1 MAILPRRIPAGI
13 TFDVNATLTA
23 YPTEAWQLSVVL
35 RGAGS
40 ITINAT
46 NGGVVTHS
54 LKVPATTTA
63 TWAPGVYWYSARV
76 TDGENIVEVEA
87 GEVEITPNL
96 AAESAGF
103 NALTHAQRVLAAIEA
118 VLEKRATQDQQRY
131 TINNRELWR
140 TPIAD
145 LLTLRDRYRAQV
157 RMEQKAKRGNLFGSA
172 VRVRF

>member
-13 TFDVNATLTA
+13 TFDETAILTA
-23 YPTEAWQLSVVL
+23 YPTEAWSLSVVL

-40 ITINAT
+40 ITIAGSS
-46 NGGVVTHS
+46 GGSVTHN
-54 LKVPATTTA
+54 LKVPANLTA
-63 TWAPGVYWYSARV
+63 EWAPGRYWYSARV
-76 TDGENIVEVEA
+76 TDGENIVEIES

-96 AAESAGF
+96 AAETEGYSG
-103 NALTHAQRVLAAIEA
+103 LTHAQRVLTAIEA
-118 VLEKRATQDQQRY
+118 VLEKRATQDQERY

-145 LLTLRDRYRAQV
+145 LLNLRDRYRAQV

>member
-1 MAILPRRIPAGI
+1 MAILPRRISAGI
-13 TFDVNATLTA
+13 TFDTTATLTA
-23 YPTEAWQLSVVL
+23 YPAGVWSLSVIL

-40 ITINAT
+40 ITIAAT
-46 NGGVVTHS
+46 AEGQVTHR
-54 LKVPATTTA
+54 LKVAASETA
-63 TWAPGVYWYSARV
+63 EWLPGQYWYSARV
-76 TDGENIVEVEA
+76 TDGENIVEVDS
-87 GEVEITPNL
+87 GEIEITPNL
-96 AAESAGF
+96 AAEESGF
-103 NALTHAQRVLAAIEA
+103 SGLTHAQRTLAAIEA
-118 VLEKRATQDQQRY
+118 VLEKRASRDQERY